1 MMNLA
6 ELANRKMKFR
16 PSFGLMMRDLLLSR
30 EDVVFLVADSA
41 RACRFECP
49 ESCQDRLVECG
60 IAEQNMIG
68 VAAGLARA
76 GKKPIAFAFSPFA
89 CERCFE
95 QVRVDVAYSGLGV
108 VIVGS
113 EGGVGMGTQ
122 GVTHYG
128 WEDMAVMRS
137 LPGMTV
143 MDPADH
149 VELYHCLEKALD
161 MNAPV
166 YIRLSG
172 GIPSPVYLNDCE
184 LEIGKAHELRAG
196 TDATI
201 IAVGTMVSVALEA
214 ASLLEAKGLSVGVAD
229 MWSLKPLDEDF
240 VLKYASSVSA
250 IVTLEEHSVVNGLG
264 SAVADALAQHHSRA
278 RLTKL
283 GLPDAYPPS
292 VSPYPVMLEDYGL
305 TAGQVASSVEKA
317 IRSARESQ

>member
-1 MMNLA
+1 MDLA
-6 ELANRKMKFR
+6 ELATRNMKFR
-16 PSFGLMMRDLLLSR
+16 PSFGLMMRDLLLAR

-49 ESCQDRLVECG
+49 QSCQDRVVECG

-76 GKKPIAFAFSPFA
+76 GKKPVVFAFSPFA

-128 WEDMAVMRS
+128 WEDLAVMRS

-149 VELYHCLEKALD
+149 VELYRCLEIALA

-172 GIPSPVYLNDCE
+172 GVPRPVYPNGCE
-184 LEIGKAHELRAG
+184 LIAGKANELRAG
-196 TDATI
+196 TDAAI
-201 IAVGTMVSVALEA
+201 LAVGTMVSVALEA
-214 ASLLEAKGLSVGVAD
+214 AALLEAKGLSAAVID
-229 MWSLKPLDEDF
+229 MWSLKPLDEEC
-240 VLKYASSVSA
+240 VRRYAASVPA
-250 IVTLEEHSVVNGLG
+250 IITLEEHSVVNGLG
-264 SAVADALAQHHSRA
+264 SAVADVLAQHSGA

-283 GLPDAYPPS
+283 GLPDAYPPG

-305 TAGQVASSVEKA
+305 TAGRVTASVEKA
-317 IRSARESQ
+317 IRKARVSQ